1 MEPIEDAQVLPF
13 VSSGPTPCLG
23 HLGVDDITE
32 GDCYE
37 AAQAIELQ
45 MSGEGARRD
54 RDGEILP
61 GTQAMIQAVRQANW
75 QRTLPAL
82 AALESFVQIL
92 GQEEDHDFTDS
103 ETLIIHSTDLITSLL
118 HLLTLRRLVPSV
130 VVEDA
135 WRHFNAENVGAA

>member
-1 MEPIEDAQVLPF
+1 
-13 VSSGPTPCLG
+13 
-23 HLGVDDITE
+23 
-32 GDCYE
+32 
-37 AAQAIELQ
+37 